1 MERRASLWAYH
12 PMDLDT
18 LAELDELMQYWTKHI
33 SRQWSQAC
41 FTFEHGGRTLG
52 IGVGSCISHAHLQIL
67 PLASDPMSNAS
78 RFLEL
83 PTLVD
88 AFLCAANSQY
98 PLFGDK
104 GSWQVSKDQR

>member
-18 LAELDELMQYWTKHI
+18 LAELDELMQYWSKHI

-52 IGVGSCISHAHLQIL
+52 IGVGSCIAHAHLQIL
-67 PLASDPMSNAS
+67 SLDSDPMSNPS
-78 RFLEL
+78 GFLAL
-83 PTLVD
+83 PTPLD
-88 AFLCAANSQY
+88 AFLCARNSESL
-98 PLFGDK
+98 LFGDK
-104 GSWQVSKDQR
+104 V